1 MKRHSEERTGH
12 AVKQLLQT
20 LEQNIA
26 DTDRILTEF
35 EETHDDGEISGS
47 SQYNALL
54 AGQQAMRHAINK
66 INNQLKDK

>member
-1 MKRHSEERTGH
+1 MKQHSEERTGH

-35 EETHDDGEISGS
+35 EETHDDGEISRS
-47 SQYNALL
+47 RQYNALL

-66 INNQLKDK
+66 INNQLKEK

>member
-1 MKRHSEERTGH
+1 MKQHSEERTGH

-26 DTDRILTEF
+26 DTGRILTEF
-35 EETHDDGEISGS
+35 EDTHDDGEISGS
-47 SQYNALL
+47 RQYNALL

-66 INNQLKDK
+66 INNQLNDK